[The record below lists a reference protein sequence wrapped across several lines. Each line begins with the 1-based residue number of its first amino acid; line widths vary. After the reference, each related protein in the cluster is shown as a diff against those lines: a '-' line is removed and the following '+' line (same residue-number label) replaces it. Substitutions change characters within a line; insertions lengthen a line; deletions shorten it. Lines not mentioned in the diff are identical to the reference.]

1 MTTTPERI
9 GNKAPDWGINYG
21 INELWTEV
29 APGLFVG
36 GTADDDTVDV
46 ARDRIGFGRRFDI
59 ADAEIT
65 REEFDAVVTMYAFA
79 RPVDWGVE
87 ELRWGI
93 YDGHQSLP
101 LEEMQETVAW
111 AHRRW
116 KQGKRVLVRC
126 QAGLNRSS
134 LIAALVLVR
143 DGMTPHDAIMKIRRT
158 RSEQALFNTAFTRFI
173 ISTPVEAWREGVTPV
188 QGVTS

>member
-1 MTTTPERI
+1 MTATPERI
-9 GNKAPDWGINYG
+9 GNKAPDWGIHYG
-21 INELWTEV
+21 IRELWTEV

-36 GTADDDTVDV
+36 GTADDDHMGI
-46 ARDRIGFGRRFDI
+46 ARECSTLGRGLSIG
-59 ADAEIT
+59 DAEIGP
-65 REEFDAVVTMYAFA
+65 EDFDAVVTMYAWA

-93 YDGHQSLP
+93 MDGHQDLP
-101 LEEMQETVAW
+101 IEEMQETVAW

-116 KQGKRVLVRC
+116 KKGKRVLIRC

-143 DGMTPHDAIMKIRRT
+143 DGMTPHDAILKIRRT

-173 ISTPVEAWREGVTPV
+173 VATSVETWRE
-188 QGVTS
+188 